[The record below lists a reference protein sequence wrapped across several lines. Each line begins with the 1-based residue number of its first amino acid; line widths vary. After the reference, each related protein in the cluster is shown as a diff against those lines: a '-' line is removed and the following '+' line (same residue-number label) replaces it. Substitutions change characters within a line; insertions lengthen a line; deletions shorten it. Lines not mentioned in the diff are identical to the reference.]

1 MIEFFQWID
10 SLPDEMAWLLL
21 ASIAFVMA
29 IVPFLGTIWRAI
41 YVLFSNE
48 KTGVHDFSWRFIPNR
63 KMADDG
69 ERKLYVTPSERPVI
83 YEGMVIMLTWN
94 VGGAFRTDVLPV
106 KKRMKGNVAFVPVRK
121 GRNVFTLVAYTWK
134 GKIRKELVIEAASVR
149 NLSTLNLSKE
159 TFFGQPAQQLTST
172 RWSLQRFAGKLYSRL
187 SLAKQHSIL
196 TKCLWFTVRPLKSIT
211 TGVLTYQA
219 ALKAERKDVIKRA
232 EDQVLVKTYT
242 FNPKP
247 YNRAIH
253 EFKQEQHEII

>member
-29 IVPFLGTIWRAI
+29 IFPFLGTIWRAI

-63 KMADDG
+63 KMDDDG
-69 ERKLYVTPSERPVI
+69 ERTLYVTPSERPVI
-83 YEGMVIMLTWN
+83 YEGMVIMLTWH

-121 GRNVFTLVAYTWK
+121 GRNVFTLVAYTWR

-149 NLSTLNLSKE
+149 NLCTLNLSKE
-159 TFFGQPAQQLTST
+159 TFFGQQPQQLTST
-172 RWSLQRFAGKLYSRL
+172 RWSARRFGGKLYSRSPL
-187 SLAKQHSIL
+187 PQLHSVI
-196 TKCLWFTVRPLKSIT
+196 TRGLWHAVRQLKPIST
-211 TGVLTYQA
+211 ASLTYEA
-219 ALKAERKDVIKRA
+219 ALKEERSEVLKRA

-247 YNRAIH
+247 YNQAIH
-253 EFKQEQHEII
+253 ELKQEQQEII